1 MVSEEE
7 GKDGRVE
14 EWERAIERLD
24 GEPDGI
30 YSGEFAGSWV
40 SLCSI
45 GISIALPIQ
54 SLDRCLWGIE
64 FFGSMNLTDV

>member
-1 MVSEEE
+1 ME
-7 GKDGRVE
+7 GWKNGR
-14 EWERAIERLD
+14 ERLN